1 MKKISLLFC
10 LLTGTIGFSQTGYD
24 IKINIKGAKDT
35 MVFLAKYNFDKQ
47 YITDTCK
54 KIKNGLITFKGK
66 KDLDKG
72 VYFLVSQDKV
82 RYFDFFVNMNTKMN
96 ISSDISDMVNSLKS
110 ADSKENEDFFGYI
123 KFITQY
129 FFEL

>member
-54 KIKNGLITFKGK
+54 KING
-66 KDLDKG
+66 
-72 VYFLVSQDKV
+72 
-82 RYFDFFVNMNTKMN
+82 
-96 ISSDISDMVNSLKS
+96 
-110 ADSKENEDFFGYI
+110 
-123 KFITQY
+123 
-129 FFEL
+129 